1 MARTKDMTVGSPT
14 RLILAFSLPIAAGN
28 LLQQLYN
35 IVDTL
40 VIGRGEGVVA
50 LAAVSGSG
58 WLDWA
63 FLSVAMGLAQ
73 GFAIEIAQ
81 SFGAGKYDA
90 LRRAAGQGILLSC
103 LTVAVLELLSQAL
116 VTPVLHL
123 LHFPENTLGLT
134 RLYLRIVFGG
144 LGLVMGFNLLA
155 GFLQAVGDSRTPLLA
170 MTVATLVNVV
180 LDVLLV
186 MGLHWGVA
194 GAAIAMVTSQAVS
207 FLITLLAVI
216 RLPLLHVS
224 RDDLWPDRRVMARL
238 MRLGTPIAFGNL
250 IIALGGLVLQRVVN
264 GFGFLIMAGYNAAS
278 RLQGLIE
285 LFGAAIGAGVS
296 TFSGQN
302 LGARRLDRVR
312 EGVRKASVISVV
324 VALVIMTC
332 MLLIGKPLLALFI
345 EDDPALVDQVL
356 VYGYRFLIFMALG
369 LPALYLLFS
378 HRSAL
383 QGLGDTFIP
392 MLSGVMELA
401 MRVSCAIILPRF
413 LGEWGI
419 YFSEIAAWIGAAILL
434 IVGYQ
439 FRMRELEADSRP
451 A

>member
-1 MARTKDMTVGSPT
+1 M
-14 RLILAFSLPIAAGN
+14 
-28 LLQQLYN
+28 
-35 IVDTL
+35 
-40 VIGRGEGVVA
+40 
-50 LAAVSGSG
+50 
-58 WLDWA
+58 
-63 FLSVAMGLAQ
+63 
-73 GFAIEIAQ
+73 
-81 SFGAGKYDA
+81 
-90 LRRAAGQGILLSC
+90 
-103 LTVAVLELLSQAL
+103 
-116 VTPVLHL
+116 
-123 LHFPENTLGLT
+123 
-134 RLYLRIVFGG
+134 
-144 LGLVMGFNLLA
+144 
-155 GFLQAVGDSRTPLLA
+155 
-170 MTVATLVNVV
+170 
-180 LDVLLV
+180 
-186 MGLHWGVA
+186 
-194 GAAIAMVTSQAVS
+194 
-207 FLITLLAVI
+207 
-216 RLPLLHVS
+216 
-224 RDDLWPDRRVMARL
+224 
-238 MRLGTPIAFGNL
+238 
-250 IIALGGLVLQRVVN
+250 LQRVVN
-264 GFGFLIMAGYNAAS
+264 GFGFLFMAGYNAAS
-278 RLQGLIE
+278 RLQGMIE